1 MDAELLRGLVA
12 DLTRLH
18 RCVDGMNVAIGEM
31 SRGEAKRIAAT
42 AANTI
47 AAIELSVAQG
57 QGFVMV
63 PREPTYQM
71 AEAMGVKWES
81 GEGFPRRYT
90 AMLAAAPAQPD
101 GVE

>member
-1 MDAELLRGLVA
+1 MDAELRGLVA
-12 DLTRLH
+12 DHVADLR
-18 RCVDGMNVAIGEM
+18 RCAVLLDPVPQL
-31 SRGEAKRIAAT
+31 AKT
-42 AANTI
+42 AAEI
-47 AAIELSVAQG
+47 RKAADELEAALSVAHG

-63 PREPTYQM
+63 PRVPTYQM

>member
-1 MDAELLRGLVA
+1 MDAELLALHIERLSGLSNA
-12 DLTRLH
+12 FKAFG
-18 RCVDGMNVAIGEM
+18 DGP
-31 SRGEAKRIAAT
+31 
-42 AANTI
+42 ANT
-47 AAIELSVAQG
+47 ADVAALDYAIERLSVAQG